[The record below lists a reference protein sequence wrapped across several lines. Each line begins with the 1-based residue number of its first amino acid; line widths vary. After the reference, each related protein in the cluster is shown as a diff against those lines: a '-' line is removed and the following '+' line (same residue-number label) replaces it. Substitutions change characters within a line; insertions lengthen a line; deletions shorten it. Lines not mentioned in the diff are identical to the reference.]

1 MLLFKTEYLCRNQ
14 GTLQGTL
21 IHLLINYKE
30 KRLLYVFWKHS
41 RHTNKRSNKNMVIKY
56 IYRLGLLYIFLC
68 VFLTQTDAEV
78 LNDSTLNELIKLGLP
93 VVIVETEG
101 SIEPTY
107 EEVDAPEGCLGGSIR
122 NATKEQGRVVVKD
135 TTGII
140 YDSGNYVKDNSGM
153 TVKVRGNWSARRP
166 KKPYRI
172 KLQKKA
178 DLLGRG
184 EKRFNDKKW
193 LLLPFFDL
201 NEMIGL
207 KVNELMEM
215 QWTPQYRF
223 VNLVFNG
230 DFRGLYLLMEA
241 VGRNADC
248 RIHVDKETG
257 FIVELDPYWWNEPVY
272 LPSSVELPLNYTF
285 KHPDDDEVTEEQM
298 SYIGQVLLEA
308 ESAMEDSTGL
318 YEQKIDVESF
328 ARWML
333 AHDILGNT
341 DGAGSNIF
349 LTKYDDTEG
358 SLLKMGCLWD
368 FEVIMKSEEWD
379 DIHGR
384 YYFQRLFNNS
394 DSTFTNRYKELWE
407 ENKDRV
413 FDELL
418 AFLNDYMNSDLK
430 KAIDASI
437 RLNNNRWAR
446 YTYKLPLSSK
456 FISKARNYFTNRKE
470 WLDNAIRNLC
480 SSKILSYPVSPDLPG
495 PYYTLQGIRVSHPIK
510 GGIYIQNGR
519 KRIIK

>member
-1 MLLFKTEYLCRNQ
+1 M
-14 GTLQGTL
+14 
-21 IHLLINYKE
+21 
-30 KRLLYVFWKHS
+30 VV
-41 RHTNKRSNKNMVIKY
+41 KN

-68 VFLTQTDAEV
+68 VFLMQTDAEV
-78 LNDSTLNELIKLGLP
+78 LNDSTLNELINLGLP

-101 SIEPTY
+101 GIEPTY

-122 NATKEQGRVVVKD
+122 NATKEPGRVVVKD
-135 TTGII
+135 TAGII
-140 YDSGNYVKDNSGM
+140 YDSGNFVEDESGM
-153 TVKVRGNWSARRP
+153 TVKVRGNWTARRP

-184 EKRFNDKKW
+184 EKRFNDKTW

-207 KVNELMEM
+207 KVSELMEM
-215 QWTPQYRF
+215 EWTPQFRF

-241 VGRNADC
+241 VERNADC
-248 RIHVDKETG
+248 RINVKKTG

-285 KHPDDDEVTEEQM
+285 KYPDDEDVTEEQM

-308 ESAMEDSTGL
+308 ESAMEDSTGM

-349 LTKYDDTEG
+349 LSKYDDTEA
-358 SLLKMGCLWD
+358 SLLKMPCLWD
-368 FEVIMKSEEWD
+368 YEVIMKSEEWD
-379 DIHGR
+379 DLHGR
-384 YYFQRLFNNS
+384 YYFHRLFNNS
-394 DSTFTNRYKELWE
+394 DSTFANRYKELWE
-407 ENKDRV
+407 QNKDRV
-413 FDELL
+413 FNELL
-418 AFLNDYMNSDLK
+418 AFLNDYLNSDIR
-430 KAIDASI
+430 KAVDASI
-437 RLNNNRWAR
+437 KLNNNRWAR
-446 YTYKLPLSSK
+446 YTYKLSLSSK
-456 FISKARNYFTNRKE
+456 FISMARNYFTNRKV

-480 SSKILSYPVSPDLPG
+480 SSDIVSCQESPDLNG
-495 PYYTLQGIRVSHPIK
+495 PYYNLQGIRVWHPTRGIFIK
-510 GGIYIQNGR
+510 GGKKIVVR
-519 KRIIK
+519 

>member
-1 MLLFKTEYLCRNQ
+1 MF
-14 GTLQGTL
+14 
-21 IHLLINYKE
+21 
-30 KRLLYVFWKHS
+30 
-41 RHTNKRSNKNMVIKY
+41 
-56 IYRLGLLYIFLC
+56 RLGLLLIFLC
-68 VFLTQTDAEV
+68 VFLTQADAEV
-78 LNDSTLNELIKLGLP
+78 LNESSLNELIKLGLP
-93 VVIVETEG
+93 VVWVETESG
-101 SIEPTY
+101 MEPTY

-122 NATKEQGRVVVKD
+122 NATKEPGRVVIKD
-135 TTGII
+135 TAGVI
-140 YDSGNYVKDNSGM
+140 YDSGNYIKGESGM

-184 EKRFNDKKW
+184 EERFGDKTW

-215 QWTPQYRF
+215 QWTPQFRF

-230 DFRGLYLLMEA
+230 DFRGLYLLIES

-248 RIHVDKETG
+248 RINVDKNTG
-257 FIVELDPYWWNEPVY
+257 FIVELDPYWWNESVY

-285 KHPDDDEVTEEQM
+285 KYPDDEDVTEEQM

-308 ESAMEDSTGL
+308 ESAMEDSNGM
-318 YEQKIDVESF
+318 YEKKIDVESF

-349 LTKYDDTEG
+349 LTKYDDTEA

-368 FEVIMKSEEWD
+368 YEVIMKSEEWD
-379 DIHGR
+379 DLHGR
-384 YYFQRLFNNS
+384 YYFHRLFNNS
-394 DSTFTNRYKELWE
+394 DRTYTNFYVELWNQ
-407 ENKDRV
+407 NKDKV
-413 FDELL
+413 FSELFS
-418 AFLNDYMNSDLK
+418 FLNEYMVSDIR
-430 KAIDASI
+430 KAVDASI
-437 RLNNNRWAR
+437 VLNNNKWAR
-446 YTYKLPLSSK
+446 SMYKLPFSSE

-470 WLDNAIRNLC
+470 WLDNAIMNLC
-480 SSKILSYPVSPDLPG
+480 SSGIESCMDSPVSNVPY
-495 PYYTLQGIRVSHPIK
+495 YYTLQGQRVTHPVK
-510 GGIYIQNGR
+510 GGIYIQNGK
-519 KRIIK
+519 KRIVR